1 MPGLH
6 QEAGHHVYGLTGPRN
21 DGAFLNA
28 VRALEDADT
37 GSLNVALNQ
46 WRRLP
51 RD

>member
-1 MPGLH
+1 MLGLH
-6 QEAGHHVYGLTGPRN
+6 QEAGHHVYGLIGPRN

-28 VRALEDADT
+28 ARTLEDADT
-37 GSLNVALNQ
+37 RGLNVALNQ

>member
-21 DGAFLNA
+21 PTARFLNA

-37 GSLNVALNQ
+37 RSLNVVLNQ
-46 WRRLP
+46 
-51 RD
+51 